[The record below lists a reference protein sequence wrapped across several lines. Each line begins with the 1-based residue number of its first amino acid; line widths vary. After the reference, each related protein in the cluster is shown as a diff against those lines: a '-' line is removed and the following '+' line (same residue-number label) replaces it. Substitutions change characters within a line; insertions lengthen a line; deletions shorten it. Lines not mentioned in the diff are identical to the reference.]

1 MYFLFLAFIDIPQ
14 VLFGHFAKSDHKR
27 QKGYPPQLREL
38 VLTLNFL
45 PTKAYEYVRQTFG
58 KILPHRSRYYF

>member
-38 VLTLNFL
+38 VTCPDFEFF
-45 PTKAYEYVRQTFG
+45 T
-58 KILPHRSRYYF
+58 H